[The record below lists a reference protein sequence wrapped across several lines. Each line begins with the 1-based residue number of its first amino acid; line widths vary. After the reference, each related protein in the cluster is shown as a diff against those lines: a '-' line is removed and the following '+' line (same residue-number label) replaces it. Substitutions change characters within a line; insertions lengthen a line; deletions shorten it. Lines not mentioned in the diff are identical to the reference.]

1 MILKRI
7 YTLLPLFGLQYSMLY
22 FIEIIAMDFEYFIAI
37 SWFQGLRLK
46 LVKIDERSDDKLRS
60 KAHFCKIENQK
71 IIITLEAFQ
80 MLCRD
85 LYLPFTAVLTVA
97 GLSQRKDLFT
107 FPKFLSF
114 LTRIF
119 NQDLTVSYRERIRYS
134 IVRDRRSRKLYKMYM
149 YWFNSGWKQ
158 MFFSKPP
165 ERLPVR
171 REYHQRIF

>member
-1 MILKRI
+1 M
-7 YTLLPLFGLQYSMLY
+7 S
-22 FIEIIAMDFEYFIAI
+22 
-37 SWFQGLRLK
+37 LK
-46 LVKIDERSDDKLRS
+46 LVKKLWKVRS

-97 GLSQRKDLFT
+97 GLSQRKDHFEFDLINFDHS
-107 FPKFLSF
+107 K
-114 LTRIF
+114 LTKRTF

-134 IVRDRRSRKLYKMYM
+134 IVRNRRSRKLFKMYM

-158 MFFSKPP
+158 IFFSKIP

-171 REYHQRIF
+171 GECHHRIF